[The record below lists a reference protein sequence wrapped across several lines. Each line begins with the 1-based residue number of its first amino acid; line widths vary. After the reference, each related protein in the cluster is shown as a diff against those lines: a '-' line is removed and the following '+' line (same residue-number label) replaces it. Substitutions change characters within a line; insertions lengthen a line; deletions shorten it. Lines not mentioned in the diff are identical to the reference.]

1 MVARRPVKLVTAK
14 RGPYMVVAMLS
25 PAQTW
30 RRLIVSLCCWQL
42 ALPAVC
48 SSVRAEPSVRSQPSD
63 PGEKCEQD
71 DNSPMAIRACSAL
84 IAGNQID
91 AAMRARIY
99 LRRANAWLI
108 EEEPAAAVSDFS
120 RAIAFDANNAA
131 ALAGRAKA
139 HGILGEHDLAAA
151 DWSRVTEISPTDEAA
166 YLGRAAAQLARGQTS
181 GALADYSRA
190 IDLNPK
196 NRDAYLGRAS
206 VYDAL
211 NDHDNAL
218 AEFAAALKV
227 DPAYVPA
234 HLARAQA
241 AERWGKVNLAI
252 ESYSDVLRYNGVHIT
267 ARNALFRL
275 GTTYPPTQI
284 REHP

>member
-1 MVARRPVKLVTAK
+1 MKVVPVKLVTAE
-14 RGPYMVVAMLS
+14 RYPYKLVSMLS
-25 PAQTW
+25 PDW
-30 RRLIVSLCCWQL
+30 RRLIVLSCCWPL
-42 ALPAVC
+42 SLSAVGETA
-48 SSVRAEPSVRSQPSD
+48 RAQPSD
-63 PGEKCEQD
+63 PVEKCEQD

-84 IAGNQID
+84 IADNQID
-91 AAMRARIY
+91 AALRARIY
-99 LRRANAWLI
+99 LRRANAWLV
-108 EEEPAAAVSDFS
+108 EEEPAAAVSDFN
-120 RAIAFDANNAA
+120 RAIAFDANNAS

-139 HGILGEHDLAAA
+139 HSILGEHDLAAA
-151 DWSRVTEISPTDEAA
+151 DWSRVTEIKPADEAA
-166 YLGRAAAQLARGQTS
+166 FLGRGASRLAIGRTS
-181 GALADYSRA
+181 EALADYSRA
-190 IDLNPK
+190 IDLNPS

-206 VYDAL
+206 VYDTL
-211 NDHDNAL
+211 NDHDDAL

-241 AERWGKVNLAI
+241 AERWGKVKMAI

-275 GTTYPPTQI
+275 GTSYPPSQV

>member
-1 MVARRPVKLVTAK
+1 MKLVTAK
-14 RGPYMVVAMLS
+14 RCPYMVPSMLLHT
-25 PAQTW
+25 QTW
-30 RRLIVSLCCWQL
+30 RRLLVLFCCWQL

-48 SSVRAEPSVRSQPSD
+48 ASVRAEPFAQAQPT
-63 PGEKCEQD
+63 GAVEKCEQD
-71 DNSPMAIRACSAL
+71 DNSPMAIRACSGL

-91 AAMRARIY
+91 AALRARIY
-99 LRRANAWLI
+99 LRRANAWLV

-139 HGILGEHDLAAA
+139 HGVLGEHDLAAA
-151 DWSRVTEISPTDEAA
+151 DWSRVAELIPTDEAA
-166 YLGRAAAQLARGQTS
+166 YLGRAAAQLARGRTS
-181 GALADYSRA
+181 DALADYSQA

-241 AERWGKVNLAI
+241 AERWGKVKLAI